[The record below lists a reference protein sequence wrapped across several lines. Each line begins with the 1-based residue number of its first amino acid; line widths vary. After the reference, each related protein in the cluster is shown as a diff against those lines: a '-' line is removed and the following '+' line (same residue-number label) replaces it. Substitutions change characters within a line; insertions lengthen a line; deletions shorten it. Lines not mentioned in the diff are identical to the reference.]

1 MPNLARLPKVLLIME
16 ALGGLLTL
24 CALLLANRWLPLPA
38 QADGKTLA
46 TALLVI
52 GILLML
58 PAAWLMIWR
67 TAQAMAPQLFGRTNT
82 KNETRRRP

>member
-1 MPNLARLPKVLLIME
+1 MTNVARLPQALLIME

-38 QADGKTLA
+38 NADGKTLA
-46 TALLVI
+46 TALLII

-67 TAQAMAPQLFGRTNT
+67 TAQAMAPQLFGRTVN